1 VSDAHT
7 MMTRRWALWLLP
19 LVLALHNL
27 EEGVF
32 FPRYLPRVLDR
43 LPPGVRDWIG
53 PVSLR
58 EMGVALVLA
67 TVIPAGFCLW
77 AAVRPGSRT
86 ALWLVLAMWATLLLN
101 VAWHVAA
108 ALVLFGGYAPGVAT
122 AVGLNLPLSMLVLRR
137 AATEQWLSRRARWAL
152 VPAAVVFHLPGAL
165 GVMLLGRALSGAG

>member
-1 VSDAHT
+1 
-7 MMTRRWALWLLP
+7 MTRRWAIWLLP

-32 FPRYLPRVLDR
+32 FPRYVPRVLSR
-43 LPPGVRDWIG
+43 LPAGVRDWIG

-58 EMGVALVLA
+58 EMGVALALA
-67 TVIPAGFCLW
+67 TVIPLGISLW
-77 AAVRPGSRT
+77 AAARPASRT

-122 AVGLNLPLSMLVLRR
+122 AVVLNLPLAVLALRR
-137 AATEQWLSRRARWAL
+137 ARAEEWVSRRARWAL
-152 VPAAVVFHLPGAL
+152 VPGAVAFHLPGAL
-165 GVMLLGRALSGAG
+165 GVMLLGRALSGSG

>member
-1 VSDAHT
+1 
-7 MMTRRWALWLLP
+7 MTRRRAIWLLP

-27 EEGVF
+27 EEGIF
-32 FPRYLPRVLDR
+32 FPQYVPRVLGR
-43 LPPGVRDWIG
+43 LPAGVRNWIG

-58 EMGVALVLA
+58 EMGVALALA
-67 TVIPAGFCLW
+67 TVIPLGFSLW
-77 AAVRPGSRT
+77 AAARPDSRT

-122 AVGLNLPLSMLVLRR
+122 AVGLNLPLSVLVLRR

-165 GVMLLGRALSGAG
+165 GVMLLGRALSGPG